1 MSSICIVDDNRP
13 TLARLRRAFG
23 EAGFDNVWTESD
35 PLIAVSRI
43 RQHCPDVLI
52 VDYNMPQ
59 LNGLAMVEMLKH
71 EGIVPH
77 LPAVLLSGLDLSEL
91 RLAAFK
97 AGAVDVID
105 KGVAEQELIHRVRNF
120 AAAGHRQPAALRPVL
135 APVHEVSA
143 DTPAAGATLLRM
155 LERLSALHDEPSG
168 QHVHRVA
175 AFAAAIGA
183 AAGLGPGDL
192 DMLLAAVPLHD
203 IGKIGVAD
211 AARRSGRAATAPS
224 LDDLRSHTTIGHH
237 ILKGHGSPTLD
248 VAAQI
253 ALTHHECW
261 DGSGFPQALR
271 GVAIPVF
278 GRIVA
283 VADAFELITAI
294 PNRPLHWLVKRAQN
308 VIAAESGVSFDPD
321 IVRAF
326 EASVQAMVD
335 IKLRIDGAALALD
348 RKDQPALVS

>member
-13 TLARLRRAFG
+13 TLARLKRAFG
-23 EAGFDNVWTESD
+23 AAGFDNVMTESD

-43 RQHCPDVLI
+43 REHCPDVLV

-105 KGVAEQELIHRVRNF
+105 KRVAEQELIHRVSNF
-120 AAAGHRQPAALRPVL
+120 AAAGHGHANVVAAQQD
-135 APVHEVSA
+135 AGAE
-143 DTPAAGATLLRM
+143 TPAASATFLRM

-168 QHVHRVA
+168 QHVYRVA

-183 AAGLGPGDL
+183 AAGLGPSELDL
-192 DMLLAAVPLHD
+192 LRAAVPLHD
-203 IGKIGVAD
+203 IGKIGIAD
-211 AARRSGRAATAPS
+211 ATRRSGRAGTAPS
-224 LDDLRSHTTIGHH
+224 LDDLRSHTTIGYQ
-237 ILKGHGSPTLD
+237 ILKDQGSPTLD

-261 DGSGFPQALR
+261 DGSGFPQGLR
-271 GVAIPVF
+271 GAAIPVS
-278 GRIVA
+278 GRIAA

-294 PNRPLHWLVKRAQN
+294 PNRPLHWLVNRARR
-308 VIAAESGVSFDPD
+308 VIAAESGASFDPD

-326 EASVQAMVD
+326 EASIEAMVD
-335 IKLRIDGAALALD
+335 IKLRIDGAALAPD
-348 RKDQPALVS
+348 SPMPPALGS

>member
-23 EAGFDNVWTESD
+23 AAGFDNVMTETD

-43 RQHCPDVLI
+43 REHCPDVLI

-59 LNGLAMVEMLKH
+59 LNGLAMVELLQS

-77 LPAVLLSGLDLSEL
+77 LPVVLLSGLDLSEL
-91 RLAAFK
+91 RLAAFN

-105 KGVAEQELIHRVRNF
+105 KSVAEQELVRRVSNF
-120 AAAGHRQPAALRPVL
+120 AAAGQRHASAL
-135 APVHEVSA
+135 APLLEVPVGA
-143 DTPAAGATLLRM
+143 HVAGATLLRM

-168 QHVHRVA
+168 PHVHRVA

-183 AAGLGPGDL
+183 AAGLAPSDL
-192 DMLLAAVPLHD
+192 DVLRAAVPLHD
-203 IGKIGVAD
+203 IGKVGIAD
-211 AARRSGRAATAPS
+211 VARRNGRAATGPT
-224 LDDLRSHTTIGHH
+224 LDDLRSHTTTGHH
-237 ILKGHGSPTLD
+237 ILEGHGSHTLD

-253 ALTHHECW
+253 ALTHHESW
-261 DGSGFPQALR
+261 DGSGFPNGLR

-278 GRIVA
+278 ARIVA

-294 PNRPLHWLVKRAQN
+294 PNRPLHWLVTRAKN

-326 EASVQAMVD
+326 EASIDAMVD
-335 IKLRIDGAALALD
+335 TKLRIDGAALALD
-348 RKDQPALVS
+348 RSAQPVLPN

>member
-13 TLARLRRAFG
+13 TLARLKRAFG
-23 EAGFDNVWTESD
+23 AAGFDNVMTESD

-43 RQHCPDVLI
+43 REHCPDVLI

-59 LNGLAMVEMLKH
+59 LNGLAMVEMLKR
-71 EGIVPH
+71 EGIVPN

-105 KGVAEQELIHRVRNF
+105 KRVAEQELIHRVSNF
-120 AAAGHRQPAALRPVL
+120 AAAGHGHGHANVV
-135 APVHEVSA
+135 APQHDAGAE
-143 DTPAAGATLLRM
+143 TPAAGANLLRM

-168 QHVHRVA
+168 PHVHRVA

-183 AAGLGPGDL
+183 AAGLGPSELDL
-192 DMLLAAVPLHD
+192 LRAAVPLHD
-203 IGKIGVAD
+203 IGKIGIAD
-211 AARRSGRAATAPS
+211 AARRGGRAGTAPS

-237 ILKGHGSPTLD
+237 ILKDQGSPTLD

-261 DGSGFPQALR
+261 DGSGFPQGLR
-271 GVAIPVF
+271 GAAIPVF
-278 GRIVA
+278 GRIAA

-294 PNRPLHWLVKRAQN
+294 PNRPLHWLVNRAQR

-326 EASVQAMVD
+326 EASIEAMVD
-335 IKLRIDGAALALD
+335 IKLRIDGAALALE
-348 RKDQPALVS
+348 RSAQPPLVN

>member
-13 TLARLRRAFG
+13 TLARLGRVFG
-23 EAGFDNVWTESD
+23 AAGFDKVMTESD
-35 PLIAVSRI
+35 PLVAVSRI
-43 RQHCPDVLI
+43 RQNCPDVLI
-52 VDYNMPQ
+52 VDYNMPM

-105 KGVAEQELIHRVRNF
+105 KRVAEQELIHRVSNF
-120 AAAGHRQPAALRPVL
+120 AAAGHGNPAALGHL
-135 APVHEVSA
+135 HEVPA
-143 DTPAAGATLLRM
+143 QTPAAGATLLRM
-155 LERLSALHDEPSG
+155 LERLSALHDEPCG

-183 AAGLGPGDL
+183 AAGLEPGEL
-192 DMLLAAVPLHD
+192 DMLRAAVPLHD
-203 IGKIGVAD
+203 IGKIGIAD
-211 AARRSGRAATAPS
+211 AARRGGRAPTEPS
-224 LDDLRSHTTIGHH
+224 LGDLRSHTTIGHH
-237 ILKGHGSPTLD
+237 ILKAHGSSTLD

-261 DGSGFPQALR
+261 DGSGFPQGLC
-271 GVAIPVF
+271 GEAIPVF

-283 VADAFELITAI
+283 VADAFELITAL
-294 PNRPLHWLVKRAQN
+294 PNRPLHWLVTRAQS

-335 IKLRIDGAALALD
+335 IKLRIDGAAIAMD
-348 RKDQPALVS
+348 SAVQPALAS

>member
-23 EAGFDNVWTESD
+23 AAGFDNVMTESD

-43 RQHCPDVLI
+43 RQHRPDVLV

-77 LPAVLLSGLDLSEL
+77 LPTVLLSGLDLSEL

-105 KGVAEQELIHRVRNF
+105 KRVAEQELIHRVSNF
-120 AAAGHRQPAALRPVL
+120 AAAGHGNPAVL
-135 APVHEVSA
+135 IQLHELPA
-143 DTPAAGATLLRM
+143 QTPEAGATLLRM

-192 DMLLAAVPLHD
+192 DMLRAAVPLHD

-211 AARRSGRAATAPS
+211 AARRSGRSACVPS
-224 LDDLRSHTTIGHH
+224 LDDMRSHTTTGHH

-261 DGSGFPQALR
+261 DGSGFPQGLR
-271 GVAIPVF
+271 GAAIPVF

-294 PNRPLHWLVKRAQN
+294 PNRPLHWLVTRAQN

-335 IKLRIDGAALALD
+335 IKLRIDGAALVMDSTA
-348 RKDQPALVS
+348 QPALTS

>member
-23 EAGFDNVWTESD
+23 AAGFDNVMTESD

-43 RQHCPDVLI
+43 REHCPDVLV

-59 LNGLAMVEMLKH
+59 LNGLAMVELLQS

-77 LPAVLLSGLDLSEL
+77 LPVVLLSGLDLSEL
-91 RLAAFK
+91 RLAAFN

-105 KGVAEQELIHRVRNF
+105 KSVAEQELVRRVSNF
-120 AAAGHRQPAALRPVL
+120 AAAGQRHAGGL
-135 APVHEVSA
+135 APLHEVPEGA
-143 DTPAAGATLLRM
+143 HAAGATLLRM

-168 QHVHRVA
+168 PHVHRVA

-183 AAGLGPGDL
+183 AAGLSPSDL
-192 DMLLAAVPLHD
+192 DLLRAAVPLHD
-203 IGKIGVAD
+203 IGKIGIAD
-211 AARRSGRAATAPS
+211 AARRKGRAATAPT
-224 LDDLRSHTTIGHH
+224 LDDLRSHTTTGHH
-237 ILKGHGSPTLD
+237 ILEGHGSHMLD
-248 VAAQI
+248 MAAQI
-253 ALTHHECW
+253 ALTHHESW
-261 DGSGFPQALR
+261 DGSGFPNGLR
-271 GVAIPVF
+271 GAAIPVF

-294 PNRPLHWLVKRAQN
+294 PNRPLHWLVTRAQR

-326 EASVQAMVD
+326 ETSIEAMVD
-335 IKLRIDGAALALD
+335 TKLRIDGAALALD
-348 RKDQPALVS
+348 RSAQPVLAS

>member
-23 EAGFDNVWTESD
+23 AAGFDNVMTESD
-35 PLIAVSRI
+35 PLVAVSRI
-43 RQHCPDVLI
+43 REHCPDVLV

-59 LNGLAMVEMLKH
+59 LNGLAMVEMLKR

-105 KGVAEQELIHRVRNF
+105 KRVAEQELIHRVSNF
-120 AAAGHRQPAALRPVL
+120 AAAGHGHASVVASQHDACA
-135 APVHEVSA
+135 ETS
-143 DTPAAGATLLRM
+143 TAGATLLRM

-183 AAGLGPGDL
+183 AAGLGPSEL
-192 DMLLAAVPLHD
+192 DMLRAAVPLHD

-211 AARRSGRAATAPS
+211 AARRSGHDAGPT

-237 ILKGHGSPTLD
+237 ILKNQGSPTLD

-253 ALTHHECW
+253 SLTHHECW
-261 DGSGFPQALR
+261 DGSGFPQGLR
-271 GVAIPVF
+271 GAAIPVF

-294 PNRPLHWLVKRAQN
+294 PNRPLHWLVNRAQR

-326 EASVQAMVD
+326 EASIEAMVD
-335 IKLRIDGAALALD
+335 IKLRIDGAALAIEHPVP
-348 RKDQPALVS
+348 PALAN

>member
-13 TLARLRRAFG
+13 TLARLKRAFG
-23 EAGFDNVWTESD
+23 AAGFDNVMTESD

-43 RQHCPDVLI
+43 REHCPDVLI

-59 LNGLAMVEMLKH
+59 LNGLAMVELLRH
-71 EGIVPH
+71 EGIVPN
-77 LPAVLLSGLDLSEL
+77 LPAVLLSGLDLTEL

-105 KGVAEQELIHRVRNF
+105 KRVAEQELIHRVSNF
-120 AAAGHRQPAALRPVL
+120 AAAGHGNPAVLSQLR
-135 APVHEVSA
+135 EVRA
-143 DTPAAGATLLRM
+143 QTPEAGATLLRM
-155 LERLSALHDEPSG
+155 LERLSAWHDEPSG

-183 AAGLGPGDL
+183 AAGLGPSEV
-192 DMLLAAVPLHD
+192 DMLRAAVPLHD

-211 AARRSGRAATAPS
+211 VARRSGREAGPT
-224 LDDLRSHTTIGHH
+224 LDDLRAHTTIGHH
-237 ILKGHGSPTLD
+237 VLKGHGSPALD

-261 DGSGFPQALR
+261 DGSGFPQGLR
-271 GVAIPVF
+271 GAAIPVF
-278 GRIVA
+278 GRIA
-283 VADAFELITAI
+283 SVADAFELITAI
-294 PNRPLHWLVKRAQN
+294 PNRPLHWLVNRARR

-326 EASVQAMVD
+326 EASAEAMVD
-335 IKLRIDGAALALD
+335 IKLRIDGAALALE
-348 RKDQPALVS
+348 RSAQPALAS

>member
-23 EAGFDNVWTESD
+23 AAGFDNVMTESD

-43 RQHCPDVLI
+43 RQHRPDVLV

-59 LNGLAMVEMLKH
+59 LNGLAMVELLQS

-77 LPAVLLSGLDLSEL
+77 LPVVLLSGLDLSEL

-105 KGVAEQELIHRVRNF
+105 KRVAEQELIHRVSNF
-120 AAAGHRQPAALRPVL
+120 AAAGHRHATVV
-135 APVHEVSA
+135 APLH
-143 DTPAAGATLLRM
+143 GAPEGANAVGPTMLRM

-168 QHVHRVA
+168 PHVHRVA
-175 AFAAAIGA
+175 AGAAAIGA
-183 AAGLGPGDL
+183 AAGLAPSDL
-192 DMLLAAVPLHD
+192 DVLRAAVPLHD
-203 IGKIGVAD
+203 IGKIGIAD
-211 AARRSGRAATAPS
+211 AARRNGRAANGPT
-224 LDDLRSHTTIGHH
+224 LDDLRSHTTTGHH
-237 ILKGHGSPTLD
+237 ILEGHGSHTLD

-253 ALTHHECW
+253 ALTHHESW
-261 DGSGFPQALR
+261 DGSGFPNGLR

-278 GRIVA
+278 ARIVA

-294 PNRPLHWLVKRAQN
+294 PNRPLHWLVTRAKN

-326 EASVQAMVD
+326 EASIDAMVD
-335 IKLRIDGAALALD
+335 TKLRIDGAAMALD
-348 RKDQPALVS
+348 RKVQPALAN